1 MGLANITSRG
11 RTTIPK
17 SIRDAAGLREGDVVA
32 FEIEDDRLVL
42 RRVVPEQGDC
52 PSSLAG
58 VMGEWLSPEDERAW
72 RDL

>member
-1 MGLANITSRG
+1 MHLAKIGTCG

-17 SIRDAAGLREGDVVA
+17 SIRDAAGLREGVVLA

-42 RRVVPEQGDC
+42 RKVESEQGDY
-52 PSSLAG
+52 PSGLAD
-58 VMGEWLSPEDERAW
+58 VMGEWLSPEDEKAW

>member
-1 MGLANITSRG
+1 MELAKIGAHG

-17 SIRDAAGLREGDVVA
+17 SIRDAAGLREGDVIA

-42 RRVVPEQGDC
+42 RKVVPGRGDY
-52 PSSLAG
+52 LHGLGA
-58 VMGEWLSPEDERAW
+58 VMGEWLAPEDEETW